1 MVDII
6 LAAIVV
12 LMIVT
17 VIYRVVPNRDL
28 GAKKPMLA
36 FFPKYRNRVA
46 NPDSDDQVE
55 QTMASLGFKK
65 GKSRGGLTEYSRGSV
80 IGDLSIKLSKVKV
93 TYHPVINGKLSFT
106 VEAAW
111 VVAFDTGDHWQFT
124 KELGDKLVSG

>member
-6 LAAIVV
+6 LTAIVV
-12 LMIVT
+12 LVILT
-17 VIYRVVPNRDL
+17 VIYRVLPHREL

-36 FFPKYRNRVA
+36 FFPKYRNQVA
-46 NPDSDDQVE
+46 SPDSDDQVE

-65 GKSRGGLTEYSRGSV
+65 SKSRGGVTEYSRGSV
-80 IGDLSIKLSKVKV
+80 VGDLSIKLSKVKV
-93 TYHPVINGKLSFT
+93 TFHPVSNGKLPFA

-124 KELGDKLVSG
+124 KELGDKLESG